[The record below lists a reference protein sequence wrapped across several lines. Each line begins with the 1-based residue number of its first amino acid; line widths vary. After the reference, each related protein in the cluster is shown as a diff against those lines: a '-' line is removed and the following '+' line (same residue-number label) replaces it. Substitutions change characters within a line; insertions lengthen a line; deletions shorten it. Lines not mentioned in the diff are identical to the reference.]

1 MLNTNHTKCDERT
14 IHLYNR
20 SYSESYRHFDDIYI
34 DTPDYAH
41 FVPLL
46 KEITEEF
53 NRPIK
58 VLEVGCG
65 TGRYFHALKNTYE
78 LTGID
83 ISGPMLELAKQPL
96 MSHEI
101 TIPFINLIEGS
112 VFDHDFGKEQFDFI
126 YSIGVLGEHAPF
138 TQDICG
144 KLYDLLTDE
153 GTLYFTVVDINDRKN
168 FKRRLAESAYPLLP
182 GKIKHV
188 LDKRWE
194 TNYMT
199 YKELD
204 RMMSESRFDEYNIA
218 TYRAAGIGWVG
229 SHLECFAN
237 KFDAISRPFFV

>member
-14 IHLYNR
+14 IHLYDR
-20 SYSESYRHFDDIYI
+20 SYSENYRHFDDIYI
-34 DTPDYAH
+34 NTPDYAH

-46 KEITEEF
+46 TEITEEF

-65 TGRYFHALKNTYE
+65 TGRYFHALKNTAE

-96 MSHEI
+96 LGHEVK
-101 TIPFINLIEGS
+101 IPLINLIEGS

-138 TQDICG
+138 TQDICT

-153 GTLYFTVVDINDRKN
+153 GTLYFTVVDIADRKD

-182 GKIKHV
+182 GKIKSV

-204 RMMSESRFDEYNIA
+204 TMMSASKFDEYNIK
-218 TYRAAGIGWVG
+218 TYRAEGGGWVG

-237 KFDAISRPFFV
+237 KVDAISHPFFV